1 MKNLFFVFMLITTIS
16 NAQSKCDRSTAFTAD
31 FTFQSNVAVSRLAGS
46 VNIGVSGFNQV
57 GEKYNRISIMGGLR
71 IYDADLAQR
80 TATANAEVFVIPTA
94 TMLLKHRFNGYD
106 SKLVHAV
113 GITAGGNGYLETSY
127 RIYGAPSGNSFAT
140 VGGLIAYSNIQ
151 GFTVGFVIM
160 GFL

>member
-1 MKNLFFVFMLITTIS
+1 MKKLLLLLLLPIGLL
-16 NAQSKCDRSTAFTAD
+16 AQSKCDRSTAFTAD
-31 FTFQSNVAVSRLAGS
+31 FTFQTNLSATRLNGS
-46 VNIGVSGFNQV
+46 VNLGVSGFNKI
-57 GEKYNRISIMGGLR
+57 GEKYNRISLLGGLR

-80 TATANAEVFVIPTA
+80 TAISNSEVFVIPTA
-94 TMLLKHRFNGYD
+94 TMLFKHRFNGYD
-106 SKLVHAV
+106 SKLVHAI
-113 GITAGGNGYLETSY
+113 GFTAGGNNYLEGSY